1 MIVYHLTHKENVRR
15 YLGAG
20 LSRTEKRFYVFNR
33 WDIIEIILEA
43 LILDS
48 LKPDTSYEDYR
59 VLVLNVDADILVPGP
74 IPHSHLPS
82 GITESGQRLLQDHSF
97 YLETDLLPNRIQAVK
112 DALGNMFDYSDVKKK
127 RYSSILRF
135 LAYAKP
141 HWHHYLV
148 ATIAGI
154 AKFLSPLV
162 FPYILR
168 LVLDEVIPGKAM
180 GIKAQYSEI
189 TRLLFILLGVNLFWM
204 SMCYIRSIFTAK
216 AGHRMIRDL
225 RVALFNHVQRLSHQ
239 FFAKRQTGAI
249 VSRMVN
255 DIAQAQNF
263 VGAAL
268 TNVWMDGF
276 LLIALLVILFKM
288 HLALTLTALIL
299 MPLFLFSIKMIGTRI
314 RRASREVQQ
323 RVEVISGGLQESIAG
338 VTIVKGF
345 TREPEESIKFAS
357 QSDKLYSRVLR
368 SAQYSAINEMLV
380 GFVVLTAPGLVLWYG
395 SRLILQASL
404 SIGELTQFLLYLTMF
419 YAPIQR
425 LSDLNVLLSNSLA
438 AIERIFE
445 YFDLQPQVVEKANA
459 KSVQNVAGR
468 LEFVNVIFSYENGAP
483 ILRDINLLIKPGET
497 VAFVGA
503 SGSGK
508 STLAN
513 LVPRFYDPDAGVI
526 RLDGHDLRDIKLAE
540 LRSLIGIVNQETI
553 LFSGTI
559 QENLLLAK
567 PDATMS
573 ELKNALVAANAWEFV
588 NELSEG
594 LWTEISERGSNL
606 SGGQKQRLAIARAFL
621 KDPRI
626 LILDEATSALDS
638 KSEHQIQEALSRLLK
653 DRSSIVIAHRLSTVV
668 NADKI
673 VVLERG
679 RIVEQGTHQEL
690 LLQNGAYG
698 QLYREQFFHLDNNKY
713 LESSIHE

>member
-1 MIVYHLTHKENVRR
+1 MIVYHLTHKENVSR
-15 YLGAG
+15 YLNTG

-33 WDIIEIILEA
+33 WDLTEIILDA
-43 LILDS
+43 LILDAINPES
-48 LKPDTSYEDYR
+48 SYEDYR
-59 VLVLNVDADILVPGP
+59 VLVLRVEEDILVPAP
-74 IPHSHLPS
+74 IPHSQLPS
-82 GITESGQRLLQDHSF
+82 RITESGQSLLQDHSF
-97 YLETDLLPNRIQAVK
+97 YLETDLLPNRILAVK
-112 DALGNMFDYSDVKKK
+112 DVVGNPLDISEARAKK
-127 RYSSILRF
+127 YHSIARF
-135 LAYAKP
+135 LSYAKP
-141 HWHHYLV
+141 HAHHYLI
-148 ATIAGI
+148 ATLAGI
-154 AKFLSPLV
+154 GKFLSPLV

-168 LVLDEVIPGKAM
+168 LVLDEVIPARVM
-180 GIKAQYSEI
+180 GFDNQISEI
-189 TRLLFILLGVNLFWM
+189 NRLILILVCVNLFWM
-204 SMCYIRSIFTAK
+204 AACYLRSLFTAK

-263 VGAAL
+263 VGSAL
-268 TNVWMDGF
+268 TNVWMDSILLLVLLIVLF
-276 LLIALLVILFKM
+276 NLHATLTLIAL
-288 HLALTLTALIL
+288 AL
-299 MPLFLFSIKMIGTRI
+299 MPIFLLSIKTLGSRI

-323 RVEVISGGLQESIAG
+323 RVEVISGGLQEKIAG

-345 TREPEESIKFAS
+345 TREPEESERFAS
-357 QSDKLYSRVLR
+357 QSDKLYNRVLR
-368 SAQYSAINEMLV
+368 SVQYSALNEMLV

-395 SRLILQASL
+395 SRQILQGQL
-404 SIGELTQFLLYLTMF
+404 TVGELTQFLLYLTMF
-419 YAPIQR
+419 YGPIQR

-445 YFDLQPQVVEKANA
+445 YFDMQPQVIEKPNA
-459 KSVQNVAGR
+459 KKLRQVVGTIEFDRVTFGYERGVPVLQNIDLTIEA
-468 LEFVNVIFSYENGAP
+468 
-483 ILRDINLLIKPGET
+483 GET

-513 LVPRFYDPDAGVI
+513 LVPRFYDPDEGAV
-526 RLDGHDLRDIKLAE
+526 RLDGHDLRDIRLAD
-540 LRSLIGIVNQETI
+540 LRAVIGIVNQETI

-567 PDATMS
+567 PNATPS
-573 ELKNALVAANAWEFV
+573 ELKEALIAANAWEFV
-588 NELSEG
+588 SALPEG
-594 LWTEISERGSNL
+594 LWTEISERGGNL

-638 KSEHQIQEALSRLLK
+638 KSEHQIQDALSRLLQE
-653 DRSSIVIAHRLSTVV
+653 RSSIVIAHRLSTVM

-679 RIVEQGTHQEL
+679 KIIEIGAHQA
-690 LLQNGAYG
+690 LLQKGGVYA
-698 QLYREQFFHLDNNKY
+698 QLYQEQFFHLTP
-713 LESSIHE
+713 

>member
-20 LSRTEKRFYVFNR
+20 LTRTEKRFYVFNR

-48 LKPDTSYEDYR
+48 RKPENSYEDYR
-59 VLVLNVDADILVPGP
+59 VLVLNVDQDILVPGP

-97 YLETDLLPNRIQAVK
+97 FLETELLPNRIQSVK
-112 DALGNMFDYSDVKKK
+112 DVMGYTLDYSDVKKK

-135 LAYAKP
+135 LAYARP
-141 HWHHYLV
+141 HWHHYLI
-148 ATIAGI
+148 ATLTGI
-154 AKFLSPLV
+154 AKFLSPLF

-168 LVLDEVIPGKAM
+168 LVLDEVIPGKSM
-180 GIKAQYSEI
+180 GYAAQMSEI
-189 TRLLFILLGVNLFWM
+189 TRLLLILVCVNAFWM
-204 SMCYIRSIFTAK
+204 VFCYLRSLFTAK

-263 VGAAL
+263 VGSAL
-268 TNVWMDGF
+268 TNVWMDGI
-276 LLIALLVILFKM
+276 LLIALLVILFNL
-288 HLALTLTALIL
+288 HVTLTFTALLL
-299 MPLFLFSIKMIGTRI
+299 MPVFLFSIKMIGSRI

-323 RVEVISGGLQESIAG
+323 RVEVISGGLQETIAG
-338 VTIVKGF
+338 VSIVKGF
-345 TREPEESIKFAS
+345 TREPEELIKFAS

-368 SAQYSAINEMLV
+368 SAQYSAVNEMIV
-380 GFVVLTAPGLVLWYG
+380 GFVVLTAPGLVLWSG
-395 SRLILQASL
+395 SRLILQGHL
-404 SIGELTQFLLYLTMF
+404 TIGELTQFLLYLTMF

-445 YFDLQPQVVEKANA
+445 YFDLQPQVVEKTEA
-459 KSVQNVAGR
+459 KSLHSIAGR
-468 LEFVNVIFSYENGAP
+468 IEFENVVFSYENGAP
-483 ILRDINLLIKPGET
+483 VLRNIDLSIRAGET
-497 VAFVGA
+497 VAFVGP

-513 LVPRFYDPDAGVI
+513 LVPRFFDPDSGVI

-540 LRSLIGIVNQETI
+540 LRALIGIVNQETI

-567 PDATMS
+567 PDAVFS
-573 ELKNALVAANAWEFV
+573 ELKEALVAANAWEFV
-588 NELSEG
+588 NALPEG
-594 LWTEISERGSNL
+594 LWTEISERGSSL

-621 KDPRI
+621 KNPRI

-653 DRSSIVIAHRLSTVV
+653 HRSSIVIAHRLSTVV
-668 NADKI
+668 SADKI
-673 VVLERG
+673 VVLEG
-679 RIVEQGTHQEL
+679 GHIVEQGTHHEL
-690 LLQNGAYG
+690 LAKNGVYS
-698 QLYREQFFHLDNNKY
+698 QLYREQFFHL
-713 LESSIHE
+713 HG